1 MQKFVLV
8 VGASLMLSGCTLT
21 GIFNKKPAGL
31 EIVTTQPATVTVNGA
46 NVGTTPYS
54 NKTMK
59 PGNYTLK
66 LQPTDPA
73 LAPWESQYRLES
85 EVTTVVNRTFASDEA
100 SAYGYTLELR
110 PEVGTGTYLSVISD
124 PDTVSVT
131 LDGKAYG
138 FTPLSKLETTP
149 GAHTLA
155 VSSPGY
161 QGQDLSLNTVK
172 GYNLI
177 VNLKM
182 AGTQV
187 VLATPTPT
195 APAATESAASAV
207 SSARPSASPLA
218 RPLASPLASPV
229 LTMTPPYVTVENHPD
244 IQGAGGLNVRK
255 DASASSDPLGKA
267 KIGER
272 LRYLGETT
280 PAGWF
285 KVEFENQPG
294 WVSGKY
300 VTLTK

>member
-1 MQKFVLV
+1 MQKLVLIML
-8 VGASLMLSGCTLT
+8 AALTLSGCTLS

-31 EIVTTQPATVTVNGA
+31 EIATSQPATVMINGA
-46 NVGTTPYS
+46 SVGTTPYS

-73 LAPWESQYRLES
+73 LAPWESQYKLES
-85 EVTTVVNRTFASDEA
+85 EVTTVVNRTFAADEA

-110 PEVGTGTYLSVISD
+110 PEVSSGTYLSVISD

-138 FTPLSKLETTP
+138 FTPLSKIETTP
-149 GAHTLA
+149 GAHALS

-177 VNLKM
+177 VNVKM

-187 VLATPTPT
+187 VLATPTPI
-195 APAATESAASAV
+195 
-207 SSARPSASPLA
+207 SSPSASESATLPGA
-218 RPLASPLASPV
+218 SVRPASSPLASPV
-229 LTMTPPYVTVENHPD
+229 FTMAPPYVTVENHSD

-272 LRYLGETT
+272 LKYLGETT

-285 KVEFENQPG
+285 KVEFENQAG